1 MKLRKLKKQDAPMML
16 EWMHDPQVVENM
28 KTDFLSKTIQDCE
41 RFIEQAQDTSE
52 SLHLAIADDCDE
64 YMGTVSLK
72 HIRDKTAELGIT
84 VRRCAMGKGFS
95 AFGMKEI
102 IRTGFEKLALKCI
115 YWCVDPLNGRAV
127 RFYEKNGCR
136 RGPCP
141 AQAEDYSREEKER
154 FLWFSVS
161 DSDLREEP

>member
-1 MKLRKLKKQDAPMML
+1 MKLRRLRKQDAPLML

-28 KTDFLSKTIQDCE
+28 KTDFRSKTIQDCE

-52 SLHLAIADDCDE
+52 SLHLAIADDSDE

-72 HIRDKTAELGIT
+72 HFRDRTAELGIT

-102 IRTGFEKLALKCI
+102 FRTGFEKLALNRI

-141 AQAEDYSREEKER
+141 AQAEDYSQEEKDR
-154 FLWFSVS
+154 FIWFSVS
-161 DSDLREEP
+161 ASGLGENP